1 MKMVTS
7 DEAPDVFAAFDEVLE
22 KFGNYQFV

>member
-7 DEAPDVFAAFDEVLE
+7 DEPVAVFAAFDEVLD
-22 KFGNYQFV
+22 KFSNHEFV